1 MLIKPLF
8 PCANH
13 KSTSLDY
20 PSTTMDILK
29 EYEQVMKDCNIM
41 AQNLL
46 SYDTPNGKVYQI
58 VLGAPKENLDV
69 TYTNGVVHIKSSRPT
84 PDGKTVEFN
93 TSVRMGKPQ
102 ASYENGVLTLTEQ
115 KESIKLL

>member
-1 MLIKPLF
+1 MLVQQLF

-13 KSTSLDY
+13 ESTSLDY

-29 EYEQVMKDCNIM
+29 EYEQVMQDWM
-41 AQNLL
+41 TQNLL

-69 TYTNGVVHIKSSRPT
+69 TYTNGVVNIKSSRPT

-93 TSVRMGKPQ
+93 TSVHMGKPQ